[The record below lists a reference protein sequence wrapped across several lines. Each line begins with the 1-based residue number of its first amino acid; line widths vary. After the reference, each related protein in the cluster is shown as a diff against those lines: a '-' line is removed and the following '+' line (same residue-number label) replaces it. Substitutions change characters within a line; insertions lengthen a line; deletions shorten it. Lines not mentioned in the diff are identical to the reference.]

1 MTIQEASQR
10 LGKSEATIRRAIK
23 AEKLV
28 AEVVD
33 GKYQITEESLSAYA
47 KTEHLS
53 MQNDQVPKHD
63 QAEAKEL
70 KVELE
75 RLSSD
80 NAALRQ
86 ELKQTYEW
94 LKKKDDEIEDSR
106 QRQDTIIMQ
115 LTRQLG
121 DAQKALEYHKA
132 PWWRRL
138 RLSKGKEENKG

>member
-23 AEKLV
+23 AEKLI
-28 AEVVD
+28 ASVVD

-47 KTEHLS
+47 NTEHLS
-53 MQNDQVPKHD
+53 MQSDQVTKHD
-63 QAEAKEL
+63 QTKGKEL

-75 RLSSD
+75 RISSD
-80 NAALRQ
+80 NVLLRQ

-115 LTRQLG
+115 LTRQLEQS
-121 DAQKALEYHKA
+121 QKMLSAHQE
-132 PWWRRL
+132 PWYRRWF
-138 RLSKGKEENKG
+138 RKNQQPQNR

>member
-53 MQNDQVPKHD
+53 MQSDQVPKHD
-63 QAEAKEL
+63 QTEVKEL

-80 NAALRQ
+80 NVAIRQ
-86 ELKQTYEW
+86 ELKQSYEW

-115 LTRQLG
+115 LTRH
-121 DAQKALEYHKA
+121 LEQSQRMLEAHRD
-132 PWWRRL
+132 PWYRRWF
-138 RLSKGKEENKG
+138 RKSQQPQNR